1 MTTLAWGLAAM
12 ILATAGVAVY
22 LPLARRR
29 GWVDAPNHRSS
40 HRRSTPNSGGLA
52 VIPAFLILA
61 AAGTLIGGPSPDAL
75 HDQLLALLVAAGL
88 VCVTGAIDDRR
99 HLPAGFRLALF
110 LATSA
115 ALVVTVLDPRDAI
128 EWVMAAFLTVGLGWL
143 VNLYNF
149 MDGLDGIA
157 ALQCVLV
164 AGMLAAVAHSV
175 GAPATYTV
183 PAAVL
188 GGSFFAFLFFNWP
201 PAKLFMGDAGSLSA
215 GLVLGWLGLVGWH
228 DGWVPA
234 PVWGLLMSPFILD
247 TGWTLLVR
255 LRRGAPLAQA
265 HREHLYQRLA
275 RHWRSHQTVLLAL
288 LVLHLL
294 WLQPLVL
301 MQLRFPAYA
310 ETILLLGLFPQLL
323 LIVRLRRLQ

>member
-1 MTTLAWGLAAM
+1 MTTLAWGAAAM
-12 ILATAGVAVY
+12 ILAALAVAAY
-22 LPLARRR
+22 LRLARRR

-40 HRRSTPNSGGLA
+40 HRRPTPNSGGVAVVPVFIALVAASVALDGPGSAVLRAEVLA
-52 VIPAFLILA
+52 LLA
-61 AAGTLIGGPSPDAL
+61 AAGLI
-75 HDQLLALLVAAGL
+75 
-88 VCVTGAIDDRR
+88 CIIGAVDDRR
-99 HLPAGFRLALF
+99 HLPAGPRLTLF
-110 LATSA
+110 LATSTL
-115 ALVVTVLDPRDAI
+115 LVVTVLAPSG
-128 EWVMAAFLTVGLGWL
+128 VAAWAAAGLLAVGLAWL

-164 AGMLAAVAHSV
+164 AAMLAAVAH
-175 GAPATYTV
+175 GAAAPPVYTV
-183 PAAVL
+183 VAAVL
-188 GGSFFAFLFFNWP
+188 CGSFLAFLLFNWP

-215 GLVLGWLGLVGWH
+215 GLVLGWLGLVGWC

-234 PVWGLLMSPFILD
+234 PVWILLMSPFLLD

-275 RHWRSHQTVLLAL
+275 RRWRSHRAVALAL

-301 MQLRFPAYA
+301 LQLRFPVRA

-323 LIVRLRRLQ
+323 LMVRLRRLQ

>member
-12 ILATAGVAVY
+12 ILAAFAVAAY

-40 HRRSTPNSGGLA
+40 HRRPTPNSGGVA
-52 VIPAFLILA
+52 VVPVFVVLVA
-61 AAGTLIGGPSPDAL
+61 AASVLTRPESDTLRAET
-75 HDQLLALLVAAGL
+75 LALLAATGL
-88 VCVTGAIDDRR
+88 ICVLGAVDDRR
-99 HLPAGFRLALF
+99 HLAAGLRLSLF
-110 LATSA
+110 LGASA
-115 ALVVTVLDPRDAI
+115 LLVLAILAPRG
-128 EWVMAAFLTVGLGWL
+128 AAAWAAAGLLGVGLAWL

-164 AGMLAAVAHSV
+164 AAMLAAVAD
-175 GAPATYTV
+175 GAAAPAVYTGV
-183 PAAVL
+183 AAVL
-188 GGSFFAFLFFNWP
+188 GGCFLAFLLFNWP

-215 GLVLGWLGLVGWH
+215 GLVLGWLGLVGWR

-234 PVWGLLMSPFILD
+234 PVWVLLMSPFLID
-247 TGWTLLVR
+247 TAWTLLAR

-275 RHWRSHQTVLLAL
+275 RRWRSHRAVALAL
-288 LVLHLL
+288 LALHLL

-301 MQLRFPAYA
+301 VQLRFPDHA
-310 ETILLLGLFPQLL
+310 ETVLFLGLFPQLL
-323 LIVRLRRLQ
+323 LMVRLRRLQ